1 MGGCEAAWQLAR
13 RGIPVLL
20 QEMRPA
26 TSTPAHRTDRLA
38 EIVCSN
44 SFKSEAIDS
53 ASGLLK
59 AELRLLGSLLI
70 RIADGCRVP
79 AGQALA
85 VDRDL
90 FAARV
95 TAAIESEPL
104 ITIRR
109 EEVRSLE
116 AGLPTII
123 ATGPLTSG
131 RLSEALADLAGRD
144 NLYFFD
150 AIAPVIAG
158 DSIDRSIA
166 FAQSRHDKGGSDY
179 LNCPMDEEQYLKFV
193 KDVRE
198 ASAVQLKDFEKD
210 GFFEACLPVE
220 ETARRGVDTLR
231 FGPMKPVGLS
241 DPRTGRRAHAIVQ
254 LRQDDIAGEL
264 WGLVG
269 FQTNLRFPDQE
280 RIFRA
285 IPGLAKARFA
295 RYGQMHR
302 NAYVDPP
309 EVIRASMRMRRRP
322 DLFVAGQLS
331 GVEGYVESMA
341 AGLVAAVNVAADLG
355 VVSPPAD
362 APGELFAAAEVE
374 EHACAVPPGVTM
386 IGALLRYVTDAR
398 RRDRQPMNAAFGLL
412 PPLEGRKRGKRERY
426 AAYSARALEAMREW
440 AELVGP
446 NVARAS

>member
-1 MGGCEAAWQLAR
+1 
-13 RGIPVLL
+13 
-20 QEMRPA
+20 MRPR

-70 RIADGCRVP
+70 RVADGCRVP

-90 FAARV
+90 FAAGV
-95 TAAIESEPL
+95 TAALEAHPL
-104 ITIRR
+104 ISILR
-109 EEVRSLE
+109 EEVRDLE
-116 AGLPTII
+116 PGLPTIV

-131 RLSEALADLAGRD
+131 PLAEALADLAGRD

-166 FAQSRHDKGGSDY
+166 FSQSRHDKGGSDY
-179 LNCPMDEEQYLKFV
+179 LNCPMDEEQYLRFIN
-193 KDVRE
+193 DVRE

-210 GFFEACLPVE
+210 GFFEACLPIE

-264 WGLVG
+264 WGMVG

-285 IPGLAKARFA
+285 IPGLAEARFA
-295 RYGQMHR
+295 RHGQMHR

-309 EVIRASMRMRRRP
+309 EVILANMRTRRRS

-341 AGLVAAVNVAADLG
+341 AGLVAALNVAADLG
-355 VVSPPAD
+355 VVSQPAD
-362 APGELFAAAEVE
+362 APGGLFPATEAH
-374 EHACAVPPGVTM
+374 EHAYVVPPGVTI

-398 RRDRQPMNAAFGLL
+398 RRDRQPMNVAFGLL

-426 AAYSARALEAMREW
+426 SAYSERALEAMRDW
-440 AELVGP
+440 AERLGP
-446 NVARAS
+446 TPADPT